1 MDAGEDALRADSL
14 DAVDQQIIDAL
25 VRAREHMGWR
35 HRVQMAEALGVD
47 PSTYNRWEEGTRR
60 VPARALVRVSQV
72 SGLSI
77 SRLLEEPEGDER
89 PRAEYMAR
97 ITRNEREIAEL
108 KARLAAAAER
118 DQRHAQKYDELSDKV
133 DSLIDG
139 ITELRRRRGN
149 SEAAGS

>member
-60 VPARALVRVSQV
+60 VPARALIRVAQV

-77 SRLLEEPEGDER
+77 SRLLEQPESGER
-89 PRAEYMAR
+89 PRPEYMAR
-97 ITRNEREIAEL
+97 LTRMEKQL
-108 KARLAAAAER
+108 
-118 DQRHAQKYDELSDKV
+118 DELTELV
-133 DSLIDG
+133 QR
-139 ITELRRRRGN
+139 ELRRRRGN